1 MGRERLEAFIKRNNS
16 YISKTFWQK
25 FAFVCIS
32 PSVFPKT
39 FLVLFSIYTQTI
51 ESKLLEFKY
60 LKLQP
65 NHVMTQAHLQKA
77 GTLSSSLKLYIFVSY
92 LVVKS

>member
-32 PSVFPKT
+32 PSVFPINILST
-39 FLVLFSIYTQTI
+39 FFYLYTD
-51 ESKLLEFKY
+51 
-60 LKLQP
+60 
-65 NHVMTQAHLQKA
+65 N
-77 GTLSSSLKLYIFVSY
+77 
-92 LVVKS
+92 